1 MSIKSKNLE
10 INPFI
15 FRAYDIRGI
24 YGKDI
29 DENVFRLIGFVL
41 GKKNRKFLVGHDIR
55 KSGEKLAMALIE
67 GLSTK
72 GSKVFFCGKSSFGLC
87 FFSGFKLR
95 VYQTLF
101 VTASHLPKEW
111 NGLKINFGDGE
122 PVSSKEIE
130 KIKEKVLRIEK
141 KEIRFKKS
149 KFKRVNLKKEYE
161 RVLLKKF
168 PLLKKEKLK
177 IVLDCGNGATS
188 LIAPQIFKKFGFETK
203 TLFCQPNP
211 DFPNRDPEPTFE
223 STKALRER
231 VISEK
236 ADFGVAFDGDGDRGV
251 IVDDK
256 GRYLSGNQIGIIL
269 GKDIL
274 KGTKNKK
281 VVRTVSCSMA
291 IDEELKKYS
300 AKIVET
306 PVGHTFV
313 ISGVKRER
321 AVLGIEESNHIVIPD
336 YFLFDDALLIP
347 LKIAEILIK
356 EKRKLSEIVDEI
368 KIYPFEEIV
377 FDCPDEKKF
386 KVVKNLAEKFKKEYK
401 NVNTLDGVKVL
412 FDFGWILI
420 RASNTSP
427 KIRLYLEAKTKDKLE
442 FLKEKFS
449 KILEKWIK
457 Q

>member
-1 MSIKSKNLE
+1 MK
-10 INPFI
+10 INPLI

-24 YGKDI
+24 YKKDI
-29 DENVFRLIGFVL
+29 DDDVFRRIGFVL
-41 GKKNRKFLVGHDIR
+41 GKKNKKFLVGHDIR
-55 KSGEKLAMALIE
+55 KSGRNLAMALIE
-67 GLSTK
+67 GLVTS

-87 FFSGFKLR
+87 FFSGFKLK
-95 VYQTLF
+95 VDKTLF

-111 NGLKINFGDGE
+111 NGLKIHFGDGE

-130 KIKEKVLRIEK
+130 RIRDNVLKIEGRKIKFRGPK
-141 KEIRFKKS
+141 FKK
-149 KFKRVNLKKEYE
+149 VNFKKEYI
-161 RVLLKKF
+161 RILLEKF
-168 PLLKKEKLK
+168 PLLKEKKLK

-188 LIAPQIFKKFGFETK
+188 LTAPQIFKKFGFEVIE
-203 TLFCQPNP
+203 LFCNP
-211 DFPNRDPEPTFE
+211 DPNFPNRDPEPTFE
-223 STKALRER
+223 ATKILREK

-251 IVDDK
+251 IIDDK
-256 GRYLSGNQIGIIL
+256 GRYLSGNQVGIIL

-274 KGTKNKK
+274 KESKNKK

-291 IDEELKKYS
+291 IDEELKKYR
-300 AKIVET
+300 AKIIET

-313 ISGVKRER
+313 ISAVKKNK
-321 AVLGIEESNHIVIPD
+321 AVLGIEESNHIVIPK
-336 YFLFDDALLIP
+336 YFLFDDAILIP

-356 EKRKLSEIVDEI
+356 EKKKLSEIVDQI

-377 FDCPDEKKF
+377 FECPDEKKF
-386 KVVKNLAEKFKKEYK
+386 EVVKSLAEKFKKEYK
-401 NVNTLDGVKVL
+401 RVNTLDGVKVI

-427 KIRLYLEAKTKDKLE
+427 KIRLYVEAKTEKELK
-442 FLKEKFS
+442 FLKDKFS
-449 KILEKWIK
+449 KILKQWIK

>member
-1 MSIKSKNLE
+1 MK
-10 INPFI
+10 INPLI

-24 YGKDI
+24 YKKDI
-29 DENVFRLIGFVL
+29 DENVFRRIGFVL
-41 GKKNRKFLVGHDIR
+41 GKTGKKFLVGHDIR
-55 KSGEKLAMALIE
+55 KSGRRLAIALIE
-67 GLSTK
+67 GLTTA

-87 FFSGFKLR
+87 FFSGFKLK
-95 VYQTLF
+95 VDKTLF

-130 KIKEKVLRIEK
+130 KIKDRVLKIEG
-141 KEIRFKKS
+141 KEIKFKKS
-149 KFKRVNLKKEYE
+149 KFKKVNFKKEYIKA
-161 RVLLKKF
+161 LLEKF
-168 PLLKKEKLK
+168 PLLKEGKLK

-188 LIAPQIFKKFGFETK
+188 LVAPKIFKKFGFEVRE
-203 TLFCQPNP
+203 LFCNP
-211 DFPNRDPEPTFE
+211 DPNFPNRDPEPTFE
-223 STKALRER
+223 ATKILREK

-251 IVDDK
+251 IIDDK

-274 KGTKNKK
+274 KESKNKK

-291 IDEELKKYS
+291 VDEELKKYG
-300 AKIVET
+300 AKIIET

-313 ISGVKRER
+313 ISAVKKNK
-321 AVLGIEESNHIVIPD
+321 AVLGIEESNHIVIPK
-336 YFLFDDALLIP
+336 YFLFDDAILIP
-347 LKIAEILIK
+347 LKVAEILIK
-356 EKRKLSEIVDEI
+356 EKKRLSEVVDRI

-377 FDCPDEKKF
+377 FECPDEKKF
-386 KVVKNLAEKFKKEYK
+386 EVVKNLAEKFKKDYK
-401 NVNTLDGVKVL
+401 KVNTLDGVKVI

-427 KIRLYLEAKTKDKLE
+427 KIRLYVEAKTEKKLK

-449 KILEKWIK
+449 KILKQWIK

>member
-1 MSIKSKNLE
+1 MK
-10 INPFI
+10 INPLI

-24 YGKDI
+24 YKKDI
-29 DENVFRLIGFVL
+29 DDDVFRRIGFVL
-41 GKKNRKFLVGHDIR
+41 GKKNKKFLVGHDIR
-55 KSGEKLAMALIE
+55 KSGRNLALALIE
-67 GLSTK
+67 GLVTS

-87 FFSGFKLR
+87 FFSGFKLK
-95 VYQTLF
+95 VDKTLF

-122 PVSSKEIE
+122 PISSKEIE
-130 KIKEKVLRIEK
+130 KIRDKVLKIEG
-141 KEIRFKKS
+141 KEIKFKKP
-149 KFKRVNLKKEYE
+149 KFKKVNFKKEYIKT
-161 RVLLKKF
+161 LLEKF
-168 PLLKKEKLK
+168 PLLKEKKLK

-188 LIAPQIFKKFGFETK
+188 LTAPQIFKKFGFEVIE
-203 TLFCQPNP
+203 LFCNP
-211 DFPNRDPEPTFE
+211 DPNFPNRDPEPTPE
-223 STKALRER
+223 TTTILREK

-251 IVDDK
+251 IIDDK
-256 GRYLSGNQIGIIL
+256 GRYLSGNQVGIIL

-274 KGTKNKK
+274 KESKNKK

-291 IDEELKKYS
+291 IDEELKKDG
-300 AKIVET
+300 AKIIET

-313 ISGVKRER
+313 ISAVKKNK
-321 AVLGIEESNHIVIPD
+321 AVLGIEESNHIVIPK
-336 YFLFDDALLIP
+336 YFLFDDAILIP

-356 EKRKLSEIVDEI
+356 EKKKLSEIVDQI

-377 FDCPDEKKF
+377 FECPDEKKF
-386 KVVKNLAEKFKKEYK
+386 EVVKSLAEKFKKEYK
-401 NVNTLDGVKVL
+401 RVNTLDGAKVI

-427 KIRLYLEAKTKDKLE
+427 KIRLYVEAKTEKKFK
-442 FLKEKFS
+442 FLKDKFS

-457 Q
+457 L

>member
-1 MSIKSKNLE
+1 MK
-10 INPFI
+10 INPLI

-24 YGKDI
+24 YKKDI
-29 DENVFRLIGFVL
+29 DEDVFRRIGFVL
-41 GKKNRKFLVGHDIR
+41 GRKNKKFLVGHDIR
-55 KSGEKLAMALIE
+55 KSGRNLAMALIE
-67 GLSTK
+67 GLVTS

-87 FFSGFKLR
+87 FFSGFKLK
-95 VYQTLF
+95 VDKTLF

-130 KIKEKVLRIEK
+130 RIRDSVLKIKGRKI
-141 KEIRFKKS
+141 
-149 KFKRVNLKKEYE
+149 KFKRPKFKKVNFKKEYIKT
-161 RVLLKKF
+161 LLEKF
-168 PLLKKEKLK
+168 PLLKEKKLK
-177 IVLDCGNGATS
+177 IVLDCGNGSTS
-188 LIAPQIFKKFGFETK
+188 LVAPQIFKKFGFEVIE
-203 TLFCQPNP
+203 LFCNP
-211 DFPNRDPEPTFE
+211 DPNFPKRDPEPTFE
-223 STKALRER
+223 ATKILREK

-251 IVDDK
+251 IIDDK
-256 GRYLSGNQIGIIL
+256 GRYLSGNQVGIIL

-274 KGTKNKK
+274 KESKNKK

-291 IDEELKKYS
+291 IDEELKKYG
-300 AKIVET
+300 AKIIET

-313 ISGVKRER
+313 ISAVKKNK
-321 AVLGIEESNHIVIPD
+321 AVLGIEESNHIVIPR
-336 YFLFDDALLIP
+336 YFLFDDAILIP

-356 EKRKLSEIVDEI
+356 EKKKLSEIVDQI

-377 FDCPDEKKF
+377 FECPDEKKF
-386 KVVKNLAEKFKKEYK
+386 EVVKNLAEKFKKEYK
-401 NVNTLDGVKVL
+401 KVNTLDGAKVI

-427 KIRLYLEAKTKDKLE
+427 KIRLYVEAKTKEKLK
-442 FLKEKFS
+442 FLKDKFS
-449 KILEKWIK
+449 KIIKQWIK